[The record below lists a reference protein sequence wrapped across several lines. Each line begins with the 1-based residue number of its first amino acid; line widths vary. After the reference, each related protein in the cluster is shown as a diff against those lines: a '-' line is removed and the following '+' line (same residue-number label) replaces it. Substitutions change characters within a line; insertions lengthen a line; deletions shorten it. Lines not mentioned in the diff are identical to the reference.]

1 MNKTVN
7 EFKSQQD
14 KALRILTRLKQFLE
28 MGEEN
33 GVEMDT
39 MLKEKLLNAINEV
52 EVKKLRIAL
61 IGGFSEGKTSIAAA
75 WMEKLDKSSMKITH
89 EESSD
94 EVKVY
99 NVNNEIELIDTPGL
113 FGFKEKYNE
122 DSKSVEQ
129 YKEITKKYVSEAHLV
144 LYVMNPVNPIK
155 ESHKEDLLWLFR
167 TLNLL
172 PRTIFVLSRFDEVA
186 DVEEE
191 EEYHSEAEI
200 KKENVLSR
208 LRDLIDLTDS
218 EALELPI
225 VAVAANPFG
234 MGIEEHW
241 LSNLEQYKQLSH
253 ISLLQNKTEEK
264 IKHSGGMVQLVNE
277 TKKSIIQDVLQKQLP
292 EAKII
297 EDKINEEKERLDN
310 IIVQMK
316 NDINS
321 LEPKIAEAKINL
333 RNFAKEY
340 FTDLILQVRGTSIET
355 VDEFFEREIGKE
367 GININTKIQNEFDS
381 EIGAVSL
388 ELQKI
393 ETNFNAE
400 VSSFNKTIRSYGK
413 QGINYLSKSNVLNKD
428 TVLVAR
434 DVINN
439 GAKIVGLD
447 LSKYLKFKPWGATKF
462 AEGANGVLAILGLG
476 IELWDSWKQSKKE
489 EEFQKAIKAIKEN
502 FEKQRKE
509 LILLINSEEF
519 IVRFF
524 PTYIQLKEELDA
536 INEDMVNMDKRQ
548 ASFREWI
555 KVGEIIDVE
564 FSEIKKVL

>member
-14 KALRILTRLKQFLE
+14 KALEILTRLKQFLE

-33 GVEMDT
+33 GVEIDT
-39 MLKEKLLNAINEV
+39 MLKEKLLTAINEV

-99 NVNNEIELIDTPGL
+99 NINNEIELIDTPGL

-122 DSKSVEQ
+122 DSKSVEK

-144 LYVMNPVNPIK
+144 LYVMNPINPIK

-186 DVEEE
+186 DVEDE
-191 EEYHSEAEI
+191 EEYDNEAKI

-208 LRDLIDLTDS
+208 LRDLIDLTDR

-225 VAVAANPFG
+225 VAVSANPFG
-234 MGIEEHW
+234 KGIEEHW
-241 LSNLEQYKQLSH
+241 LSNLEKYKQLSH
-253 ISLLQNKTEEK
+253 ILLLQNKTEEK

-292 EAKII
+292 EAKVI
-297 EDKINEEKERLDN
+297 EDKISAEKERLDN
-310 IIVQMK
+310 IIVQMN

-321 LEPKIAEAKINL
+321 LEPKIAEAKIAL
-333 RNFAKEY
+333 RKFATEY
-340 FTDLILQVRGTSIET
+340 FTDLILQVKGTSIET
-355 VDEFFEREIGKE
+355 IGDFFEREIGNE
-367 GININTKIQNEFDS
+367 GININTNIQNEFEG

-400 VSSFNKTIRSYGK
+400 VNSFNKTIRSYGK
-413 QGINYLSKSNVLNKD
+413 QGINYLSKSKVVNKE
-428 TVLVAR
+428 TVLATR
-434 DVINN
+434 DAINF
-439 GAKIVGLD
+439 GLKTVGLD
-447 LSKYLKFKPWGATKF
+447 LSKYLKFNPWGATKF
-462 AEGANGVLAILGLG
+462 AKGANGFFAILGLG
-476 IELWDSWKQSKKE
+476 IELWDSWEQSKKE

-502 FEKQRKE
+502 FEEQRKE
-509 LILLINSEEF
+509 LILLINSDEF
-519 IVRFF
+519 IVQFF
-524 PTYIQLKEELDA
+524 PTYMQLKEELDA